1 MLTPFS
7 NNQESYSYKLYKNNS
22 NKLAKKQQKK
32 TVGGDSDN
40 CKIWNE
46 TTIARLKE
54 VDFTC
59 FVDSDTNKLFNTL
72 INFIYDNILDY
83 RKLIDN
89 PEIPGNKQRL
99 SNYNKMI
106 SAIND
111 SAKNLSNSVCTN
123 NALDDDDA
131 VKGLSSIMCNYLFI
145 EHVKDLYFIP
155 KYISNIHDN
164 YKQIELYS
172 QICLF
177 IESFA
182 IIAGIIYIFMISI

>member
-32 TVGGDSDN
+32 TIGGNSDD

-72 INFIYDNILDY
+72 LNFIYDNILDY

-89 PEIPGNKQRL
+89 PEVLGNKQRL
-99 SNYNKMI
+99 DKYNEMI
-106 SAIND
+106 KAIND
-111 SAKNLSNSVCTN
+111 SAINLSNSFCTN
-123 NALDDDDA
+123 NALNDDDA
-131 VKGLSSIMCNYLFI
+131 VKQLSSIMCNYLFV
-145 EHVKDLYFIP
+145 EHVKDLYYIP

-172 QICLF
+172 QISLF

-182 IIAGIIYIFMISI
+182 IIAGIIYIFIISI